1 MPKTQTPQT
10 LMGLAKMLS
19 RQTRRVLV
27 VPDRDAARPV
37 TNRDVLD
44 VGRIPGFSAV
54 TARGRKVTIASG
66 ATLGQVQDGVRGEN
80 GLMKQAISMMVNPL
94 VRNRVTVLESLEPD
108 SPYFDLAT
116 VLLALNAN
124 VRIQSISGVRTVP
137 ITEYLLA
144 VAGDLKPGEF
154 PAMVDFARLGE
165 EWRVGCFRVNPGS
178 SKNTVSAAI
187 VTRIRKNVAIEPKV
201 YVSSSSVIPVF
212 APLTSNALSRKL
224 LSDNNVKMVAEQAG
238 QEMLE
243 LEGIEDDDPYE
254 SSLIEVAVSR
264 AIRRLNAIPPTV

>member
-1 MPKTQTPQT
+1 MPTTLTPQT

-19 RQTRRVLV
+19 RQSRRVLV

-54 TARGRKVTIASG
+54 KRQGRKVTIASG
-66 ATLGQVQDGVRGEN
+66 ATLSQVLDGVRGEN
-80 GLMKQAISMMVNPL
+80 GLLKQAITMMVNPL
-94 VRNRVTVLESLEPD
+94 VRNRVTVLEALEPD

-116 VLLALNAN
+116 ALLALDAN
-124 VRIQSISGVRTVP
+124 VRIQTTSAQYTVP
-137 ITEYLLA
+137 MAEYLLA
-144 VAGDLKPGEF
+144 AAGDPKPGEF

-165 EWRVGCFRVNPGS
+165 EWRVGFFRVNPGP

-187 VTRIRKNVAIEPKV
+187 VTRIRKNVAVEPKV
-201 YVSSSSVIPVF
+201 YVSSSTVIPVF
-212 APLTSNALSRKL
+212 APLTSKALSRTL

-264 AIRRLNAIPPTV
+264 AIRRLNEIPATG